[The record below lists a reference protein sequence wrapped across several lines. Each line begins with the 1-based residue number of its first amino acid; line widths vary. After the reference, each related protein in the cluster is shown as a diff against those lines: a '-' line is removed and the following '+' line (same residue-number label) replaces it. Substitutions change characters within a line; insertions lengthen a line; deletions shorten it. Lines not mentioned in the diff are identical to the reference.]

1 MIDVLAPQRPGT
13 WSDGTVT
20 VSRTARPD
28 GALVTVERDGGRVH
42 LRHRLRPE
50 HLRDSLAARLA
61 LVAEPPTVDEFER
74 LVVGAVRSTVDA
86 PHEAWTTYYRNSLA
100 DLESGCTAFAPVHA
114 RAEELLVGESLL
126 DLGSCFGFFS
136 LRAARRGKR
145 VTASDLCAGTMD
157 LLARVAP
164 DLGAPLRTVAADAAA
179 TGLPDGYADT
189 VTALHLLEHVPPETG
204 RAILAEAVRLARRRV
219 VVAVPYEDEAD
230 ARYGHVRTFTA
241 RTLHDLGAATGLDF
255 TVSEH
260 HGGWLV
266 LDHPAPR

>member
-20 VSRTARPD
+20 VSRSGRPD
-28 GALVTVERDGGRVH
+28 GALLAVERAGGRVH

-61 LVAEPPTVDEFER
+61 AIAAPPTVDEFER
-74 LVVGAVRSTVDA
+74 LVVGAVRSTVDV
-86 PHEAWTTYYRNSLA
+86 PHEAWLTYYRNSLA
-100 DLESGCTAFAPVHA
+100 DLESGCTPFAPVHE

-126 DLGSCFGFFS
+126 DLGSCFGFFA
-136 LRAARRGKR
+136 LRAARREWR
-145 VTASDLCAGTMD
+145 VTASDLCPGTMA

-164 DLGAPLRTVAADAAA
+164 DLGAPLRTVAGDAAA

-189 VTALHLLEHVPPETG
+189 VTALHLLEHVPPAAG

-219 VVAVPYEDEAD
+219 IVAVPYEDEPD

-241 RTLHDLGAATGLDF
+241 TTLRELGAATGLAF
-255 TVSEH
+255 AVTEH

-266 LDHPAPR
+266 VDR

>member
-20 VSRTARPD
+20 VSRSAELD
-28 GALVTVERDGGRVH
+28 GALVTVERAGGRVH

-61 LVAEPPTVDEFER
+61 AVATPRTVDEFER

-86 PHEAWTTYYRNSLA
+86 ADAAWLTYYRNSLA
-100 DLESGCTAFAPVHA
+100 DLESGCTPFAPVHA
-114 RAEELLVGESLL
+114 RAEELLEGDSLL
-126 DLGSCFGFFS
+126 DLGSCFGFFA
-136 LRAARRGKR
+136 LRAARRGWR
-145 VTASDLCAGTMD
+145 VTASDLCSGTMD

-164 DLGAPLRTVAADAAA
+164 DLGAPLRTLAADAAA

-189 VTALHLLEHVPPETG
+189 VTALHLLEHVPPAAG

-219 VVAVPYEDEAD
+219 IVAVPYEDEPD

-241 RTLHDLGAATGLDF
+241 AALRDLGAATGLDF
-255 TVSEH
+255 SVSEH

-266 LDHPAPR
+266 LDR